1 MEKQMKEYQ
10 NKCNLA
16 EAELEAMNE
25 EMEAKEKAGNEQ
37 KNEMNALSRENER
50 LAHELKLA
58 QDRAQSLE
66 DKKVEMQERLNNA
79 IESKMKLV
87 VSKSEEIDH
96 YRKLIQQIAQNKLG
110 CKIL

>member
-1 MEKQMKEYQ
+1 MGLQKQNTAKDGLIEDARRKEKESKDQLDRMEKQMGEYQ

-25 EMEAKEKAGNEQ
+25 EMEAKEKANNEQ
-37 KNEMNALSRENER
+37 KNEMNALSREIER

-66 DKKVEMQERLNNA
+66 DKKVEMQE
-79 IESKMKLV
+79 
-87 VSKSEEIDH
+87 
-96 YRKLIQQIAQNKLG
+96 
-110 CKIL
+110 